1 MKRASVLIV
10 SVLLAGCD
18 TLAYYG
24 QAVHG
29 QLELVRSARP
39 VAEVL
44 EDPATPATLRAQL
57 QLAGSIRDFAVR
69 ALALP
74 DNTSFRRYVALGRAY
89 PVWNVV
95 SAPEFSVKPVQSCF
109 PVAGCVSYRGFFA
122 REDAEQFARAQAGE
136 GLDVHSYGVPAYS
149 TLGWFS
155 DPLLS
160 SFIGYPDAEL
170 ARLVFHELS
179 HQVVYVSDDTTFN
192 ESFAVAVEEEGVLRW
207 LTAQGRSRDLAG
219 FRVAQA
225 RKAEFVA
232 LVAETRSRLEAVYAS
247 KASAEVMRERKR
259 AEFAAMAAHY
269 ATLKAAWGGFAG
281 YDRLMAAPNNA
292 LIASISTYTGQVPG
306 FRRLLSASG
315 GDFAQFYGKVR
326 ALAAL
331 PAAERNAALQW

>member
-1 MKRASVLIV
+1 MKRASVLIL

-44 EDPATPATLRAQL
+44 EDPATPAKLRAQL

-69 ALALP
+69 TLALP
-74 DNTSFRRYVALGRAY
+74 DNDSFRRYVELGRAF

-95 SAPEFSVKPVQSCF
+95 SAPEFSVKPVRSCF

-122 REDAEQFARAQAGE
+122 REEAERFARARAGE
-136 GLDVHSYGVPAYS
+136 GHDVHSYGVPAYS
-149 TLGWFS
+149 TLGWFA

-160 SFIGYPDAEL
+160 SFIGYADAEL
-170 ARLVFHELS
+170 ARLVFHELA
-179 HQVVYVSDDTTFN
+179 HQVVYVTDDTTFN

-207 LTAQGRSRDLAG
+207 LTAQGRVQDLAG
-219 FRVAQA
+219 FRAAQA
-225 RKAEFVA
+225 RKTAFVE
-232 LVAETRSRLEAVYAS
+232 LVAGTRARLEAVYAS
-247 KASAEVMRERKR
+247 KAPVEVTRERKR
-259 AEFAAMAAHY
+259 AEFAAMAARY
-269 ATLKAAWGGFAG
+269 VALKASWGGFAG

-306 FRRLLSASG
+306 FRRLLADAG
-315 GDFAQFYGKVR
+315 GDFARFYDKVR

-331 PAAERNAALQW
+331 PAAERKAALE